1 LPSGLFQPASQS
13 DLDQTKSL
21 KVNYPYR
28 ITLKRVRNYEF
39 HKKVMAL
46 FSYAFSIWEPPENK
60 ANNLIKLSGITP
72 DKSFDRFRKDL
83 TILAGYYDATYR
95 LNGEVRFEAK
105 SLSFAKMSE
114 DEFEELYKKLIDV
127 IVKHVLNNYSEDD
140 LEEVLENI
148 EAFDA

>member
-1 LPSGLFQPASQS
+1 
-13 DLDQTKSL
+13 
-21 KVNYPYR
+21 
-28 ITLKRVRNYEF
+28 
-39 HKKVMAL
+39 MAL